1 MSKLWRDIVVA
12 TIVIVVAAVI
22 VWNYYDVT
30 IFTNWVKI
38 YNEIG
43 LLNLYTMYRY
53 NESYRVVYFPLAP
66 LTFIAF
72 YNLGETTV
80 EVLVNSTGMN
90 TSSTQL
96 EVLTTTLLRVIS
108 KLPLILSVYLTAYI
122 LYKKEGAEVT
132 RWWFY
137 SIPLII
143 AVATYQFDPLMI
155 LFLLAG
161 SYWLAE
167 KKWLRAGMA
176 WGLGTAIKYVPIIL
190 IPVAF
195 MASEEKRDFLKFIT
209 AFIGVVLLVT
219 LPFLLIDPE
228 GFYMNVFEF
237 HSDRPPQYLSIFN
250 VPVLLSNRD
259 PNIMQLVTQIWP
271 YLFVLI
277 YIITL
282 LIIKPRPG
290 DKDSIF
296 VSILALLLVFTIFN
310 KVINP
315 NYLLWSYPYIIYVL
329 IRRRKKLGLRLLII
343 ASITAMLW
351 PGLYL
356 YVPAILNK
364 PAYIEEEMRYYNAR
378 ILVEKSFQGSGKIF
392 LQLLFIIGGFL
403 KPFFTLIYNNMNIL
417 GVIMILTYF
426 LSLMYIA
433 VHEIGGIHNINDI
446 IEVLRQMYKR
456 IHNIIIF
463 IIGLVRVIMGIGNK
477 SRT

>member
-1 MSKLWRDIVVA
+1 MNKLWRDIIVA
-12 TIVIVVAAVI
+12 SIIIVVAAVI
-22 VWNYYDVT
+22 VWNYYDIT

-80 EVLVNSTGMN
+80 ETLINTTGVSAN
-90 TSSTQL
+90 STQL
-96 EVLTTTLLRVIS
+96 EVITTTILRIIS
-108 KLPLILSVYLTAYI
+108 KIPLILSVYLTAYI
-122 LYKKEGAEVT
+122 LYKKEGPDVT

-161 SYWLAE
+161 SYWLVE
-167 KKWLRAGMA
+167 KRWLRAGIA

-190 IPVAF
+190 VPVAF
-195 MASEEKRDFLKFIT
+195 MASEKKRDFIKFLA
-209 AFIGVVLLVT
+209 AFTGVVLAVT
-219 LPFLLIDPE
+219 LPFLIIDPE

-259 PNIMQLVTQIWP
+259 PVITHVMTQIWP
-271 YLFVLI
+271 YVFIAI
-277 YIITL
+277 YIVVL
-282 LIIKPRPG
+282 LIIKPKPG

-296 VSILALLLVFTIFN
+296 ISILALLLVFTIFN

-329 IRRRKKLGLRLLII
+329 VKRRKKLGLNLLIV
-343 ASITAMLW
+343 ASIIAMLW

-364 PAYIEEEMRYYNAR
+364 PTYIEEEMRYYNAR
-378 ILVEKSFQGSGKIF
+378 LLVERSFQGSGKVF
-392 LQLLFIIGGFL
+392 LQLLFIIGGFF
-403 KPFFTLIYNNMNIL
+403 KPILTVMYDNINIL

-433 VHEIGGIHNINDI
+433 VHEIG
-446 IEVLRQMYKR
+446 EVKDKDDLKRVIRQMYTR
-456 IHNIIIF
+456 ICNI
-463 IIGLVRVIMGIGNK
+463 LSYLTRTVRHYLGTNK
-477 SRT
+477 

>member
-1 MSKLWRDIVVA
+1 MNKLWRDIVIA

-80 EVLVNSTGMN
+80 ETLVNTTGIN

-96 EVLTTTLLRVIS
+96 EVITTTLLRIIS

-122 LYKKEGAEVT
+122 LYRKEGSEVT

-143 AVATYQFDPLMI
+143 AVATYQFDPVMI

-161 SYWLAE
+161 SYWIAE
-167 KKWLRAGMA
+167 KKWFKAGIA

-190 IPVAF
+190 IPIAF
-195 MASEEKRDFLKFIT
+195 MASEKKKDFTKFIIT
-209 AFIGVVLLVT
+209 FIGVVLLVT

-250 VPVLLSNRD
+250 IPVLLSNRD
-259 PNIMQLVTQIWP
+259 PVITHMVTQIWP
-271 YLFVLI
+271 YLFATI
-277 YIITL
+277 YVITL
-282 LIIKPRPG
+282 LLIKPKPG

-296 VSILALLLVFTIFN
+296 ISILALLLVFTIFN

-329 IRRRKKLGLRLLII
+329 IRRKKKLGLRLLVL
-343 ASITAMLW
+343 ASIMAMLW

-378 ILVEKSFQGSGKIF
+378 LLVEKSFQGSGRIF
-392 LQLLFIIGGFL
+392 LQLLFIIGSYL

-417 GVIMILTYF
+417 GASMILIYF
-426 LSLMYIA
+426 SSLMYIA
-433 VHEIGGIHNINDI
+433 VHEIGEVRSKNDI
-446 IEVLRQMYKR
+446 MRILKQMHNRVRNIVAYITR
-456 IHNIIIF
+456 ILGV
-463 IIGLVRVIMGIGNK
+463 IIGIG
-477 SRT
+477 R

>member
-1 MSKLWRDIVVA
+1 MNKLWRDIIVA
-12 TIVIVVAAVI
+12 TIIIVVAAVI
-22 VWNYYDVT
+22 VWNYYDIT

-66 LTFIAF
+66 LTFITF

-80 EVLVNSTGMN
+80 EVLVNTTSIN

-96 EVLTTTLLRVIS
+96 EVITTALLRVIS

-122 LYKKEGAEVT
+122 LYRKEGPEIT

-143 AVATYQFDPLMI
+143 AVATYQFDPVMI

-161 SYWLAE
+161 SYWITE
-167 KKWLRAGMA
+167 KKWLKAGVA

-195 MASEEKRDFLKFIT
+195 MASEKRKDFIKFMAT
-209 AFIGVVLLVT
+209 FIIVVLLVT

-250 VPVLLSNRD
+250 VPVLLTDRD
-259 PNIMQLVTQIWP
+259 PSITYIVTRIWP
-271 YLFVLI
+271 YLFIII
-277 YIITL
+277 YIVAL
-282 LIIKPRPG
+282 LIIKPKPG

-296 VSILALLLVFTIFN
+296 ISILALLLVFTIFN

-329 IRRRKKLGLRLLII
+329 VRRKKKWGLRLLVL
-343 ASITAMLW
+343 ASIIAMLW
-351 PGLYL
+351 PGIYL
-356 YVPAILNK
+356 YTPAILDK
-364 PAYIEEEMRYYNAR
+364 PTYIEEEMKYYNAR
-378 ILVEKSFQGSGKIF
+378 LLVERSFQGSGRIL
-392 LQLLFIIGGFL
+392 LQLLFIIGGYL
-403 KPFFTLIYNNMNIL
+403 KPILTVIYNNMNIL
-417 GVIMILTYF
+417 GVLMITIYF
-426 LSLMYIA
+426 TSLMYIA
-433 VHEIGGIHNINDI
+433 IHEIGEIKSKEDI
-446 IEVLRQMYKR
+446 IRALKEMHNR
-456 IHNIIIF
+456 IHNIIMYMIKILRV
-463 IIGLVRVIMGIGNK
+463 IIGIG
-477 SRT
+477 R

>member
-1 MSKLWRDIVVA
+1 MNKLWRDIVIA
-12 TIVIVVAAVI
+12 TIIIVIAAVI

-80 EVLVNSTGMN
+80 EALVNTTSMN
-90 TSSTQL
+90 ASSTQL
-96 EVLTTTLLRVIS
+96 EAITTTLLRVIS
-108 KLPLILSVYLTAYI
+108 KIPLILSVYLTAYI
-122 LYKKEGAEVT
+122 LYRKEGSEVT

-143 AVATYQFDPLMI
+143 AVATYQFDPVMI

-161 SYWLAE
+161 SYWIAE
-167 KKWLRAGMA
+167 KKWVKAGVA
-176 WGLGTAIKYVPIIL
+176 WGFGTAIKYVPIIL

-195 MASEEKRDFLKFIT
+195 MASEKRKDFVKFLT

-250 VPVLLSNRD
+250 IPVLLSNRD
-259 PNIMQLVTQIWP
+259 PFITHIVTQVWP
-271 YLFVLI
+271 YLFVTI
-277 YIITL
+277 YIVTL
-282 LIIKPRPG
+282 LIIRPKPG

-329 IRRRKKLGLRLLII
+329 VRRKKRLGLRLLVL

-356 YVPAILNK
+356 YVPAILDK

-378 ILVEKSFQGSGKIF
+378 LLVEKSFQGSGRII
-392 LQLLFIIGGFL
+392 LQLLFIIGGYL
-403 KPFFTLIYNNMNIL
+403 KPLFTLIYNNMNIL
-417 GVIMILTYF
+417 GVLMILIYF
-426 LSLMYIA
+426 FSLTYIA
-433 VHEIGGIHNINDI
+433 VHEIGEVKSKNDLMR
-446 IEVLRQMYKR
+446 VLKQMYNR
-456 IHNIIIF
+456 VHSIIMYMIRLLGV
-463 IIGLVRVIMGIGNK
+463 IIGIG
-477 SRT
+477 R

>member
-1 MSKLWRDIVVA
+1 MNKLWRDIAIATVIIVA
-12 TIVIVVAAVI
+12 AAVI

-80 EVLVNSTGMN
+80 ETLVNTTGIN

-96 EVLTTTLLRVIS
+96 EVITTTLLRVIS

-122 LYKKEGAEVT
+122 LYRKEGSEVT

-143 AVATYQFDPLMI
+143 AVATYQFDPVMI

-167 KKWLRAGMA
+167 KKWFKAGIA

-195 MASEEKRDFLKFIT
+195 MASEKKKDFAKFMT

-219 LPFLLIDPE
+219 LPFLMIDPE

-250 VPVLLSNRD
+250 IPVLLSNRD
-259 PNIMQLVTQIWP
+259 PTITHMVTQVWP
-271 YLFVLI
+271 YIFVTI

-282 LIIKPRPG
+282 LIIRPKPG

-296 VSILALLLVFTIFN
+296 ISILALLLVFTIFN

-329 IRRRKKLGLRLLII
+329 VRRKKKLGLRLLVL

-356 YVPAILNK
+356 YVPAILDK
-364 PAYIEEEMRYYNAR
+364 PAYIEEEMRFYNAR
-378 ILVEKSFQGSGKIF
+378 LLIEKSFQGSGKMI
-392 LQLLFIIGGFL
+392 LQLLFIIGGYL
-403 KPFFTLIYNNMNIL
+403 KPLFVFIYDNMNIL

-426 LSLMYIA
+426 LSLIYIA
-433 VHEIGGIHNINDI
+433 VHEIG
-446 IEVLRQMYKR
+446 EVRSKSDLIRTLKQILNRLHSITMHVIKALRV
-456 IHNIIIF
+456 
-463 IIGLVRVIMGIGNK
+463 IIGIG
-477 SRT
+477 R